1 MASTT
6 TTTPRAPGSDRL
18 RNLSLTQR
26 ILARPAAGAL
36 IIVVFVW
43 VVFAAISLA
52 RGNTAFMGIPG
63 TLNYLDVAA
72 QVGIVATA
80 VALLMIAGEF
90 DLSIGS
96 MVGFAGILIGIGV
109 TIWGLPVWLSIIMAM
124 IATTFLGV
132 INGLIVVRTGLPS

>member
-80 VALLMIAGEF
+80 VALLMIAG
-90 DLSIGS
+90 DLDLAIGAR
-96 MVGFAGILIGIGV
+96 VGLAGIRSGIDL
-109 TIWGLPVWLSIIMAM
+109 TICV
-124 IATTFLGV
+124 
-132 INGLIVVRTGLPS
+132 